1 MELIRL
7 FQEKAEL
14 MRSFLERTKSA
25 LDELRSIT
33 EVQAR
38 IGHIDDLTTDREQRL
53 RMLQALD
60 IKIENERTR
69 MSEKELRALT
79 SEKTFADALLQIPE
93 LISEIQLTD
102 QSLFLYIQSI
112 GGEVRED
119 LLRQLRERQAVSK
132 FKSQDVPTKGEGLD
146 KTL

>member
-1 MELIRL
+1 
-7 FQEKAEL
+7 
-14 MRSFLERTKSA
+14 MRSFLERTQTA
-25 LDELRSIT
+25 LQEIRNIT
-33 EVQAR
+33 DVQAR
-38 IGHIDDLTTDREQRL
+38 IAQIDDLTTDREQRL

-60 IKIENERTR
+60 SQIEQARVA
-69 MSEKELRALT
+69 MKPSELRQLT
-79 SEKTFADALLQIPE
+79 GDSTFTSILLKIPE

>member
-1 MELIRL
+1 MELTRL
-7 FQEKAEL
+7 FQEKSEL
-14 MRSFLERTKSA
+14 MRSFLERTQTA
-25 LDELRSIT
+25 LQEIRNIT
-33 EVQAR
+33 DVQAR
-38 IGHIDDLTTDREQRL
+38 IAQIDDLTTDREQRL

-60 IKIENERTR
+60 SQIEQARVA
-69 MSEKELRALT
+69 MKPSELRQLT
-79 SEKTFADALLQIPE
+79 GDSTFTSILLKIPE

>member
-1 MELIRL
+1 MELTRL

-14 MRSFLERTKSA
+14 MRSFLDRTKSA
-25 LDELRSIT
+25 LQELRNISD
-33 EVQAR
+33 VQAR
-38 IGHIDDLTTDREQRL
+38 IALIDDLTTDRESRL

-60 IKIENERTR
+60 AQVENARVS
-69 MSEKELRALT
+69 MKPSELRKLT
-79 SEKTFADALLQIPE
+79 EDTSFTSVLLQIPE